1 MSGIVGHIAYALLGA
16 REAARRGFPLGY
28 VVDRHLPS
36 YLIGAYLG
44 CDVQTLPAAIC
55 LDTGAEVGYGGQLPP
70 RSPIT
75 GGPVQPWALQ
85 YDGARYTPRD
95 VHTVFYGRAHVI
107 FGYGPGERD
116 LAIPW
121 ARLGAY

>member
-36 YLIGAYLG
+36 YLTGAYLG

-70 RSPIT
+70 RSPLT
-75 GGPVQPWALQ
+75 RGPVPPWALG
-85 YDGARYTPRD
+85 YDRARYTPPD
-95 VHTVFYGRAHVI
+95 VHTVLLGPAHVI
-107 FGYGPGERD
+107 FRSRAGVRD
-116 LAIPW
+116 
-121 ARLGAY
+121 